1 MERMMIHEI
10 PGFSFGQVQDLAAGT
25 GCTVILCPEGGVTG
39 VDVRGGSPG
48 TRDTDALNPVCNMLW
63 SSPAAAPLV
72 WMLPEV

>member
-39 VDVRGGSPG
+39 VDVRGPG
-48 TRDTDALNPVCNMLW
+48 TPML
-63 SSPAAAPLV
+63 
-72 WMLPEV
+72 